1 MCALLASTSRAQ
13 AYVFKMDRAKI
24 RPLLPCG
31 TARSRTARAKLRPTE
46 SACSRAIN
54 INENKRRESV
64 RRGVSGAAGRGR

>member
-31 TARSRTARAKLRPTE
+31 TARSRTASAKLYQNSGRL
-46 SACSRAIN
+46 SGACSRCL
-54 INENKRRESV
+54 
-64 RRGVSGAAGRGR
+64 